1 MTEHTRTQGWN
12 PSPLQVKVKVAPLC
26 LTLCDPMDYT
36 VHVILQA
43 RILPNPGIRSRS
55 PALQADS
62 LPPELS
68 GKPLES
74 KQDATSTVGT
84 QYRLYVD

>member
-1 MTEHTRTQGWN
+1 MG
-12 PSPLQVKVKVAPLC
+12 
-26 LTLCDPMDYT
+26 
-36 VHVILQA
+36 
-43 RILPNPGIRSRS
+43 LPDPGIEPGC

-84 QYRLYVD
+84 QYRLYIDQGRVT